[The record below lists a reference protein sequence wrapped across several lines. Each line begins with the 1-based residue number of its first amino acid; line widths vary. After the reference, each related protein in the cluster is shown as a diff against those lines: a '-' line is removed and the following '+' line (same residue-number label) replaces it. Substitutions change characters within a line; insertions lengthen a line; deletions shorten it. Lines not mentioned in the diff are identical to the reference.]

1 MWLEA
6 VKEGLAILE
15 QEQLNVQVQP
25 PRQTLQ
31 APQQMPFPKLQ
42 HIHNQARVNMFGY
55 IGTVQY
61 MRSEYRKFIAVGGGV
76 RVRSTYVWTEGMG
89 VGFFPRGNIMSMY

>member
-31 APQQMPFPKLQ
+31 APRQIPFPKLQ

-61 MRSEYRKFIAVGGGV
+61 MRSEYRKFIAVGGG
-76 RVRSTYVWTEGMG
+76 SE
-89 VGFFPRGNIMSMY
+89 